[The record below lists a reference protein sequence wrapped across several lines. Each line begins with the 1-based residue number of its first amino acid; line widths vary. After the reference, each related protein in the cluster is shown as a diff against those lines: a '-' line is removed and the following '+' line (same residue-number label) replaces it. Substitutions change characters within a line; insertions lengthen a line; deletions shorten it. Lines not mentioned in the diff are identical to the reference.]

1 MKITRRL
8 LLLGS
13 IAFFGPFGLLST
25 AARAT
30 DSTFDVV
37 AAISAAVTKADHEK
51 IAAFYAQEAMDLDA
65 KVAQHQKMSQ
75 AYRLAGKGRHSA
87 VSMNTHCEKL
97 LGKYK
102 AAAAENRDLAKAHQ
116 DLAIAAPP

>member
-1 MKITRRL
+1 MKITRRV

-13 IAFFGPFGLLST
+13 IIFFVPFGLLST
-25 AARAT
+25 AVRAT
-30 DSTFDVV
+30 ESTFDVV
-37 AAISAAVTKADHEK
+37 AAISTAVTKADHEK
-51 IAAFYAQEAMDLDA
+51 IADFYAQEAVDLDA
-65 KVAQHQKMSQ
+65 KVAQHQKMSE

-102 AAAAENRDLAKAHQ
+102 AAAAESRDLAKAHQ
-116 DLAIAAPP
+116 DLAIEAPP